1 MALNPPSPLRVRPL
15 AVTLASVVA
24 VAVFVVVIAIVARL
38 TADGVV
44 MPRPDAGPDTVV
56 SSDAG
61 VDVDGGT
68 LVDAGVVDV
77 VTVEPGPDAGPEPD
91 AGPPDVE
98 GPPYDPAVVAAAAVV
113 VVERCVQDA
122 LRWDPSLGGA
132 FTLRVLLPVTP
143 LTTSERELEEP
154 GDADDEGPA
163 PVLQTPGLVSPVLE
177 ACLQR
182 RAADMAR
189 APGTKDL
196 TAPQAVVARAVL
208 QATGTIAVADAVVVA
223 VPAPPGPRPTR

>member
-15 AVTLASVVA
+15 PVGLASVGA
-24 VAVFVVVIAIVARL
+24 VAVFVVVLAVVARL

-44 MPRPDAGPDTVV
+44 MPRPDAGPEP
-56 SSDAG
+56 DAG
-61 VDVDGGT
+61 VLDGGG
-68 LVDAGVVDV
+68 VDVGVVEL

-91 AGPPDVE
+91 GGPPTVE
-98 GPPYDPAVVAAAAVV
+98 PPPYDPAVVAAAAVV
-113 VVERCVQDA
+113 IVEGCVKDA

-154 GDADDEGPA
+154 GDADDDGP
-163 PVLQTPGLVSPVLE
+163 PPLLQTPGLVSPVLE

-182 RAADMAR
+182 RAIDMAR
-189 APGTKDL
+189 APGTRDL

-208 QATGTIAVADAVVVA
+208 HAGGTVDIADAVVVA
-223 VPAPPGPRPTR
+223 APSPPRARPAR

>member
-1 MALNPPSPLRVRPL
+1 VALNPPSPLRVRPL
-15 AVTLASVVA
+15 PVGLASVGA
-24 VAVFVVVIAIVARL
+24 VAVFVVVLAIVARQ

-44 MPRPDAGPDTVV
+44 MPRPDAGPEP
-56 SSDAG
+56 DAG
-61 VDVDGGT
+61 LLDGG
-68 LVDAGVVDV
+68 VDAGVVEL

-91 AGPPDVE
+91 GGPPTVE
-98 GPPYDPAVVAAAAVV
+98 PPPYDPAVVAAAAVV
-113 VVERCVQDA
+113 IVEGCVKDA

-154 GDADDEGPA
+154 GDADDDGP
-163 PVLQTPGLVSPVLE
+163 PPLLQTPGLVSPVLE

-182 RAADMAR
+182 RAIDMAR
-189 APGTKDL
+189 APGTRDL

-208 QATGTIAVADAVVVA
+208 HAGGTVDIADAVVVA
-223 VPAPPGPRPTR
+223 APSPPRARPAR